1 MRREGRC
8 MGDLVK
14 GNYVGGE
21 WEDLYRYWNAFYMP
35 LLHFAKNSRLDG
47 SAKAFRFVVYV
58 YTFLISR

>member
-1 MRREGRC
+1 